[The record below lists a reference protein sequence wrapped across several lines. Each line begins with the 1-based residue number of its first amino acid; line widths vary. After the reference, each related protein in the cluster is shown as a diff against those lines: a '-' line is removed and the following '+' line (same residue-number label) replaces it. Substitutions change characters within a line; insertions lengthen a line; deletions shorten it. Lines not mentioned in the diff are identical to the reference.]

1 MGTPDA
7 LAPAY
12 RYRATTLRVIDG
24 DTYEFDID
32 LGVHVHVHET
42 VRYFGY
48 SARESNTPEGVRATV
63 AAADILMFSGNAILI
78 ETHKDVQTFARFL
91 AVVYV
96 NGTALHELI
105 PEHLTPGVHRGTPHA

>member
-1 MGTPDA
+1 MVE
-7 LAPAY
+7 PAY

-32 LGVHVHVHET
+32 LGVHVHVHEV
-42 VRYFGY
+42 VRYYGY
-48 SARESNTPEGVRATV
+48 SARESNTVEGANATI
-63 AAADILMFSGNAILI
+63 AAADILLHLGNSIII
-78 ETHKDVQTFARFL
+78 ETHKDAQTFSRFL

-105 PEHLTPGVHRGTPHA
+105 PEHLTPGVHMGAEPAP